1 MKVIKAASPP
11 SMSLIPLTSA
21 PAFSKIV
28 KTEYRYKKLVGGN
41 ASGMSHFAM
50 AVDIGGTFTDVVLR
64 DSTGRTFVD
73 KTLTTPKSLDVGFF
87 EAVDAV
93 LKTAGIAP
101 AAVTDVVVHATTV
114 VTNAVIERKGPLT
127 ALLVTEGFRDI
138 LTIRDEHRYE
148 MFDPQIEFP
157 EPLISREMTFGV
169 AERVIATGEAI
180 KPIDPAQIEA
190 IVDDLKRKGAV
201 SVAVSLLNSYL
212 NPGNERAI
220 RDIIRTRAPDMY
232 VSISSDVAPQIR
244 EYPRTSTAAMNAYT
258 APITGPYLDALS
270 RGLKQRG
277 FVHDPLIML
286 SNGGVIGI
294 DVAKRF
300 PVRMVESGPAAGAL
314 AAAYYAEVLGL
325 DRMLSFDMG
334 GTTAKA
340 CILEDRT
347 PLVVGSFEVD
357 RIYRFKS
364 GSGLPILIPSVDMIE
379 IGAGGGSI
387 ASVSDLGLLKVGPQ
401 SAGSMPGPVCY
412 GRGGKQPTVTDADLA
427 LGYLSVDNFLG
438 GDMKLD
444 LAGAEKQLAELAKAL
459 GTSMLEAAA
468 GIYRV
473 VGESMAAAAR
483 AHAVDRGI
491 DYRGLPL
498 FAFGGAG
505 PVHAC
510 YVAELLES
518 PVVIFPPLASVLS
531 AFGTLVTP
539 PRLDLGR
546 GALSRLSVLD
556 WAQVTSMLT
565 ELETD
570 SCSGLASA
578 GCKPDEITLRFGA
591 DMRYFGQQNE
601 VATWFDADPRG
612 KQDLAWVR
620 ETFEKDYEKLYHL
633 RLPEVD
639 AEVVSWRLIAAGPSA
654 SRDSVP
660 ELSATAGKPKT
671 ARRARFNGGDVD
683 TPVYQRREL
692 ARDQSTSGPAII
704 EERET
709 TIIILPGWRAS
720 VHATGC
726 IMATKA

>member
-1 MKVIKAASPP
+1 
-11 SMSLIPLTSA
+11 MSN
-21 PAFSKIV
+21 
-28 KTEYRYKKLVGGN
+28 Y
-41 ASGMSHFAM
+41 AM

-64 DSTGRTFVD
+64 SSAGHAWTD
-73 KTLTTPKSLDVGFF
+73 KTLTTPESLDVGFF
-87 EAVDAV
+87 RAVDAV
-93 LKTAGIAP
+93 LKSAGIAP

-114 VTNAVIERKGPLT
+114 VTNAVIERKGPRA

-138 LTIRDEHRYE
+138 LSIRDEHRYE

-157 EPLISREMTFGV
+157 VPLVPSELTFGV
-169 AERVIATGEAI
+169 PERVAATGEML
-180 KPIDPAQIEA
+180 KPLDRAKAET
-190 IVDDLKRKGAV
+190 IVDQLRAKKVV
-201 SVAVSLLNSYL
+201 SVAVSFLNSFL
-212 NPGNERAI
+212 NPDNERAM
-220 RDIIRTRAPDMY
+220 RKLLQELAPELY
-232 VSISSDVAPQIR
+232 VSISSEVAPLIR
-244 EYPRTSTAAMNAYT
+244 EYPRTSTVVMNAYT
-258 APITGPYLDALS
+258 VPITRPYLDALT

-277 FVHDPLIML
+277 FANDPLIML

-294 DVAKRF
+294 DVAGRF

-314 AAAYYAEVLGL
+314 AATYYAEVLGL
-325 DRMLSFDMG
+325 DRLLSFDMG

-340 CILEDRT
+340 CVIEDRQ
-347 PLVVGSFEVD
+347 PLVTGHFEVD

-401 SAGSMPGPVCY
+401 SAGSVPGPVCY
-412 GRGGKQPTVTDADLA
+412 GRGGMQPCVTDADLV
-427 LGYLSVDNFLG
+427 LGYLSADNFLG

-444 LAGAEKQLAELAKAL
+444 LAGAQKQLGEIAKKL
-459 GTSMLEAAA
+459 GTLLPEAAS
-468 GIYRV
+468 GVYRV
-473 VGESMAAAAR
+473 VGESMTAAAR

-491 DYRGLPL
+491 DYRGVPL

-518 PVVIFPPLASVLS
+518 PVVISPPLASVLS

-556 WAQVTSMLT
+556 WAHVQGLLSELVT
-565 ELETD
+565 D
-570 SCSGLASA
+570 ARKGLASA
-578 GCKPDEITLRFGA
+578 GCKPAGSTLRFGA
-591 DMRYFGQQNE
+591 SMRYFGQQNE
-601 VATWFDADPRG
+601 VTTYFDADPREKKG
-612 KQDLAWVR
+612 VAVLR
-620 ETFEKDYEKLYHL
+620 ESFEHEYEKLYHL

-639 AEVVSWRLIAAGPSA
+639 VEVVSWRLIATGPAAARDNAPEFA
-654 SRDSVP
+654 S
-660 ELSATAGKPKT
+660 SATKAETTRK
-671 ARRARFNGGDVD
+671 ARFNGAQVD

-692 ARDQSTSGPAII
+692 ALDQEIMGPAII

-709 TIIILPGWRAS
+709 TIIILPGWQAR

-726 IMATKA
+726 IMASKE

>member
-1 MKVIKAASPP
+1 
-11 SMSLIPLTSA
+11 MS
-21 PAFSKIV
+21 
-28 KTEYRYKKLVGGN
+28 N
-41 ASGMSHFAM
+41 FAM

-64 DSTGRTFVD
+64 GSDGRTFVD
-73 KTLTTPKSLDVGFF
+73 KTLTTPKSLDEGFF
-87 EAVDAV
+87 AAIDAV

-169 AERVIATGEAI
+169 AERVLATGEVL
-180 KPIDPAQIEA
+180 KPIDTAQIEA
-190 IVDDLKRKGAV
+190 IVDDLTRKGVV

-212 NPGNERAI
+212 NPANERAI
-220 RDIIRTRAPDMY
+220 RAIVEKRAPGLY

-244 EYPRTSTAAMNAYT
+244 EYPRTSTVAMNAYT
-258 APITGPYLDALS
+258 APITGPYLDALR

-314 AAAYYAEVLGL
+314 AASYFAEVLGL
-325 DRMLSFDMG
+325 DRLLSFDMG

-340 CILEDRT
+340 CIIEDRS
-347 PLVVGSFEVD
+347 PLVVGNFEVD

-412 GRGGKQPTVTDADLA
+412 GRGGKKATVTDADLV
-427 LGYLSVDNFLG
+427 LGYLSADNFLG

-444 LAGAEKQLAELAKAL
+444 LAGARKQLAELAEAL
-459 GTSMLEAAA
+459 GTSMAEAAS

-473 VGESMAAAAR
+473 VGESMTAAAR
-483 AHAVDRGI
+483 AHAIDRGI

-510 YVAELLES
+510 YVAELLDS
-518 PVVIFPPLASVLS
+518 PVVIYPPLASVLS

-556 WAQVTSMLT
+556 WAQVDALLS
-565 ELETD
+565 ELVAD
-570 SCSGLASA
+570 ARNGLASA
-578 GCKPDEITLRFGA
+578 GCKPAEITLRFGA

-601 VATWFDADPRG
+601 VTTWLDTDPRE
-612 KQDLAWVR
+612 KHDLAWVR

-633 RLPEVD
+633 RLPSVD
-639 AEVVSWRLIAAGPSA
+639 AEVVSWRLIATGPSA
-654 SRDSVP
+654 PRDTVT
-660 ELSATAGKPKT
+660 ELSAAPARAKTTRT
-671 ARRARFNGGDVD
+671 ARFDGADVD
-683 TPVYQRREL
+683 TPVYQRRDL
-692 ARDQSTSGPAII
+692 ARDQTIGGPAII

-709 TIIILPGWRAS
+709 TIIILPGWRAT

-726 IMATKA
+726 IMASKE

>member
-1 MKVIKAASPP
+1 
-11 SMSLIPLTSA
+11 MS
-21 PAFSKIV
+21 
-28 KTEYRYKKLVGGN
+28 RYAL
-41 ASGMSHFAM
+41 

-64 DSTGRTFVD
+64 SATGQTVVD
-73 KTLTTPKSLDVGFF
+73 KTLTTPESLDIGFF
-87 EAVDAV
+87 RAIDSV
-93 LKTAGIAP
+93 LKKANVPPG
-101 AAVTDVVVHATTV
+101 AVTDVIVHATTV
-114 VTNAVIERKGPLT
+114 VTNAVIERKGPKT

-157 EPLISREMTFGV
+157 EPLVPRELTFGIP
-169 AERVIATGEAI
+169 ERTLATGEVLTALDTGKATAI
-180 KPIDPAQIEA
+180 IEEF
-190 IVDDLKRKGAV
+190 KREGVVSIAV
-201 SVAVSLLNSYL
+201 SFLNSYI
-212 NPGNERAI
+212 NPANEIAM
-220 RDIIRTRAPDMY
+220 RDLIVKHAPGMY

-244 EYPRTSTAAMNAYT
+244 EYPRTSTVAMNAYT
-258 APITGPYLDALS
+258 APITGPYLEAL
-270 RGLKQRG
+270 RAGLKQRG
-277 FVHDPLIML
+277 FANDPLIML

-294 DVAKRF
+294 DIASRF

-314 AAAYYAEVLGL
+314 AAAYFADVLGL
-325 DRMLSFDMG
+325 DRLLSFDMG

-340 CILEDRT
+340 CIIEDRQ
-347 PLVVGSFEVD
+347 PLVVGDFEVD

-401 SAGSMPGPVCY
+401 SAGSTPGPVAY
-412 GRGGKQPTVTDADLA
+412 GRGGENPTVTDADLV
-427 LGYLSVDNFLG
+427 LGYLSADNFLG

-444 LAGAEKQLAELAKAL
+444 RAGAERQLGKLAEAL
-459 GTSMLEAAA
+459 GTTTLEAAA

-473 VGESMAAAAR
+473 VGESMTAAAR

-510 YVAELLES
+510 YVADLLDS
-518 PVVIFPPLASVLS
+518 PVVIYPPLASVLS

-539 PRLDLGR
+539 PRLDLSR
-546 GALSRLSVLD
+546 GALARLSALD
-556 WAQVTSMLT
+556 WKLADDIFTRLV
-565 ELETD
+565 D
-570 SCSGLASA
+570 DGKKGLAGA
-578 GCKPDEITLRFGA
+578 GCAAGDVTYRFGA

-601 VATWFDADPRG
+601 ITAWFESDPRR
-612 KQDLAWVR
+612 KHDAAWLR
-620 ETFEKDYEKLYHL
+620 EVFEQGYERLYSL

-639 AEVVSWRLIAAGPSA
+639 IEIVSWRIVATGPAA

-660 ELSATAGKPKT
+660 MLQTTPAKPRG
-671 ARRARFNGGDVD
+671 RRKARFNGNDVD
-683 TPVYQRREL
+683 APVYARSDL
-692 ARDQSTSGPAII
+692 AFQQVVAGPAII

-709 TIIILPGWRAS
+709 TIIILPGWQAKVDR
-720 VHATGC
+720 TGC
-726 IMATKA
+726 IMASKESASKESASKEH